1 MCIDAST
8 DNNATSMLLWGKI
21 RLDAF
26 ADTLVIGDAVYASET
41 AGAVEVT
48 QPTTTDVVIRVIGFG
63 NTADEL
69 YFCPSSD
76 YTTHT

>member
-8 DNNATSMLLWGKI
+8 DSNPTSMLLFGKI

-26 ADTLVIGDAVYASET
+26 ADTLVIGDVVYCSET

-48 QPTTTDVVIRVIGFG
+48 QPTTTDAVIRIIGYG

-69 YFCPSSD
+69 YFCPD
-76 YTTHT
+76 NVWITHT